1 MSVAILCP
9 VLARPQNVAPLLE
22 SIRSSTPGPHRV
34 LFLCDPDD
42 RAEQDAIAAA
52 GGWMLS
58 PGGNYAAKIRAGV
71 DATDEPLVFLGADD
85 LRFRPGWL
93 EAAQAHMTSRVQV
106 VGVNDLISRPHRP
119 QHATHFLLTREAA
132 TMPCLD
138 GSPGPLFGGY
148 SHWRCDDELIA
159 TATKRR
165 MYAYAPDSRI
175 EHRHVMVDPTLDD
188 ETYRKGRSTARLD
201 TKRFARRMHLWA

>member
-1 MSVAILCP
+1 MLAILVP

-22 SIRSSTPGPHRV
+22 SIRSSTPEPHRV
-34 LFLCDPDD
+34 LFLCDPGD
-42 RAEQDAIAAA
+42 RAEQDAIAAES
-52 GGWMLS
+52 GWMLS

-93 EAAQAHMTSRVQV
+93 QAARARMTGRVQV
-106 VGVNDLISRPHRP
+106 VGVNDLIPRPHRP

-138 GSPGPLFGGY
+138 GSPGPMYGGY
-148 SHWRCDDELIA
+148 DGWYPDDELIA

-165 MYAYAPDSRI
+165 MYAYAEDSRI
-175 EHRHVMVDPTLDD
+175 EHRHPMIDSSLDD

-201 TKRFARRMHLWA
+201 GKRFARRMHLWA